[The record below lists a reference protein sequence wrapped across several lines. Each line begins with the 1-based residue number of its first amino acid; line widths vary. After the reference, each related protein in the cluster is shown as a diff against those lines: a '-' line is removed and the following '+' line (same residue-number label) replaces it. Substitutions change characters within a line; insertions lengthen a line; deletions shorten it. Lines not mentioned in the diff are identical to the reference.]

1 MTQTNSN
8 KINHLTQLCVVHAD
22 FDIWSGQVRLTAD
35 DLKLGAG
42 GEIPPEKIA
51 QLGTKKI
58 CDPAQLKGFHRVKAE
73 TRRTLLRIGMKFMD
87 GVAIPLSK
95 MDEVCKKMGEVQTE
109 FDALRT
115 TFIANYNAAIDS
127 WCKENPQYETAIR
140 SGALPQSVVE
150 KRLGFDFQIFKI
162 APTDDAELSTRL
174 EEKVHGLGDD
184 LINELIEEADKFYE
198 DRLLGRDKCGIGTK
212 QTLQNLRDKLDG
224 LSFLNSK
231 IKPLV
236 DLLNETLNG
245 YKTYAVGRDVTGPF
259 FHQLTA
265 TMLILSSKARIEQ
278 YLNGAISVKAEAATL
293 EASASQNQSYASA
306 SSTAEMQ
313 PQSAEGDLFTSV
325 DSAPAPAQAS
335 SNPADAFIAD
345 LDRFFGTHARTETSI
360 QPQAAEVVHRVDVE
374 VLEAPA
380 GTVSEASEPAQGSVV
395 IDVEATFVP
404 TDSVT
409 QAQTEGQQAVV
420 VGVEEEQAEV
430 EAGNSNNDASFQLAT
445 IGDDDEDGFF

>member
-95 MDEVCKKMGEVQTE
+95 MDEVCKKMGEVQIE
-109 FDALRT
+109 FEALRT
-115 TFIANYNAAIDS
+115 KFIANYNAAINS

-162 APTDDAELSTRL
+162 APTDDAKLSTRL

-265 TMLILSSKARIEQ
+265 TMLILSNKARIEQ

-293 EASASQNQSYASA
+293 EASASESQSHAPD
-306 SSTAEMQ
+306 SSTAATQ
-313 PQSAEGDLFTSV
+313 PQTAEGDLFTSV
-325 DSAPAPAQAS
+325 TSAPAQAS

-345 LDRFFGTHARTETSI
+345 MDRFFGTVAPK
-360 QPQAAEVVHRVDVE
+360 QPQAAEVIHRVDVE
-374 VLEAPA
+374 VLEAAIAP
-380 GTVSEASEPAQGSVV
+380 ASESLPPEQGSEV
-395 IDVEATFVP
+395 IDVQASFVSSESVAQAQSERQHEAT
-404 TDSVT
+404 
-409 QAQTEGQQAVV
+409 
-420 VGVEEEQAEV
+420 VEDDKDLADV
-430 EAGNSNNDASFQLAT
+430 EAGNSTNYANFLLAT